1 MTRYHATPQGN
12 IPFTAEEEAARDAA
26 EAAWAAG
33 ADDREA
39 EEVRI
44 KRDALLSE
52 TDWMA
57 NSDVTMS
64 DEWRTYRQ
72 ALRDLPSTATP
83 TLDSTYEL
91 DMTSVTW
98 PTEPS

>member
-1 MTRYHATPQGN
+1 MTRYHATPEGN
-12 IPFTAEEEAARDAA
+12 VPFTAEEEAEWDAM

-33 ADDREA
+33 ADDRTA
-39 EEVRI
+39 KEVRQ
-44 KRDALLSE
+44 KRDAILKSS
-52 TDWMA
+52 DWMA

-72 ALRDLPSTATP
+72 ALRDI
-83 TLDSTYEL
+83 
-91 DMTSVTW
+91 TSQEGFPNDITW

>member
-1 MTRYHATPQGN
+1 MTRYHATPEGN
-12 IPFTAEEEAARDAA
+12 IPFTPEEEAEHDAI

-33 ADDREA
+33 ADDRTA
-39 EEVRI
+39 AEVR
-44 KRDALLSE
+44 RQRNAFLSE

-72 ALRDLPSTATP
+72 ALR
-83 TLDSTYEL
+83 EI
-91 DMTSVTW
+91 TSQEGFPNDITW
-98 PTEPS
+98 PTKPS